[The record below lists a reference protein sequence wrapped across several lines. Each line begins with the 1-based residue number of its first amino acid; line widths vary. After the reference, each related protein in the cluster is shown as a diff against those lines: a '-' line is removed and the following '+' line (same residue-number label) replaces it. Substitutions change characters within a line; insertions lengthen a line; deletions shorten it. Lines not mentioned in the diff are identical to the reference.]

1 MMATAGV
8 LLSRV
13 CNSYDLTDVYRPLK
27 RATNCICRLL
37 IDTSLRAFPERRLFD
52 Q

>member
-8 LLSRV
+8 PLKRV
-13 CNSYDLTDVYRPLK
+13 GYNYGLTDVYRPLK
-27 RATNCICRLL
+27 RATNCTCRLS
-37 IDTSLRAFPERRLFD
+37 IDTSLRVFPERRLFD

>member
-1 MMATAGV
+1 MATVGV
-8 LLSRV
+8 LLSSDG
-13 CNSYDLTDVYRPLK
+13 NSYSLTGVYPFLK

-37 IDTSLRAFPERRLFD
+37 IDISLRAFPERRLFA